1 MVSLVAID
9 IKKEDI
15 LILAKSPTDG
25 LDNTTL
31 TAEKKYY
38 IDFTEQQN
46 KFWLGLHYNRSN
58 SHIFAN
64 RVELYKLK
72 AKDSEINAT
81 RLRSDIISKDF
92 LVDIKKDQIIWYAY
106 DFSIHY
112 DSIDVDE
119 ILDIHKYLR
128 KKNEM
133 KQ

>member
-92 LVDIKKDQIIWYAY
+92 LVDIKKD
-106 DFSIHY
+106 
-112 DSIDVDE
+112 
-119 ILDIHKYLR
+119 
-128 KKNEM
+128 
-133 KQ
+133 